1 MLKKILLSLLYI
13 LPTQIQATRKQKT
26 QRPTLAD
33 ATSLAQPEEPSY
45 FILDAQAAI
54 TLSLIDY
61 AAQIDAEPLPTPKP
75 TIQTDNGF
83 EETKSQTSAITPA
96 TPARKRRR
104 RHKKATN
111 RIEAIDT
118 FVAAESPAQT
128 EMYPSTADA
137 LAKIYRDLK
146 IYGTTRLC
154 NLQKFKT
161 ALKQLTE
168 KFPEENKN
176 PIVLCN
182 EKYPTLLI
190 AMIYNENNQRSQEE
204 ALPYLQSY
212 VPLLQADEINSL
224 DDDND
229 AAVELAIRFEEEKT
243 LQVLLQNPHLD
254 ISGKN
259 LVRKSYERTSP
270 ANELTLFSYLM
281 RTKPS
286 YLPTVLAYR
295 PEIVNTQNGYG
306 ETPLMVAFQ
315 EPEFHEYMSL
325 LLACPAL
332 DVTLESNCGQTALF
346 YAIQALHINPTDKK
360 IKTAF
365 KFLTTHPKMVICK
378 TNDDGLTPYLFALKL
393 MGSSEVTDL
402 FERCHP
408 DTILAQAKIH
418 EDVKTKYKI
427 PADYLNPI
435 HLLIAQRKPALLKK
449 LLERNQNIKLSE
461 MTDRTD
467 TSPLHFAVARNAYRS
482 YVYLLEH
489 GANPNITC
497 EQGLTPLMLHVALPA
512 EQKRNIN
519 FVYTTVDHPLCDLT
533 KKDDLGLSALEYACV
548 NDYDQALQQLLQA
561 YPTTI
566 GYADLKKFATISN
579 AQKCLQVIEQHE
591 LDNPS

>member
-1 MLKKILLSLLYI
+1 MQFKKSIFIILSFFAHYLE
-13 LPTQIQATRKQKT
+13 AKRKHKKQNN
-26 QRPTLAD
+26 
-33 ATSLAQPEEPSY
+33 ATSLTQTDTRTLTPQEPSD
-45 FILDAQAAI
+45 ILLDEQAAI

-75 TIQTDNGF
+75 IIQTDGGF
-83 EETKSQTSAITPA
+83 EETKSQPSITTPT
-96 TPARKRRR
+96 TPARKRHRR
-104 RHKKATN
+104 GRRGKQTTN
-111 RIEAIDT
+111 
-118 FVAAESPAQT
+118 
-128 EMYPSTADA
+128 PSTQTDRQYSISKD

-146 IYGTTRLC
+146 IYGATALC
-154 NLQKFKT
+154 NLHNFKA
-161 ALKQLTE
+161 ALKELLE
-168 KFPEENKN
+168 KFPTENKN

-190 AMIYNENNQRSQEE
+190 AMIYNENNPRFQEE
-204 ALPYLQSY
+204 ALPYLRSY
-212 VPLLQADEINSL
+212 VPLLQPDEINSL

-229 AAVELAIRFEEEKT
+229 AAVELAIRFEEEET

-254 ISGKN
+254 ISGRN
-259 LVRKSYERTSP
+259 LVRKSYERISP
-270 ANELTLFSYLM
+270 AHELTLFSYLM

-295 PEIVNTQNGYG
+295 PEILNTQNGYG

-315 EPEFHEYMSL
+315 EPEFHEYISL

-346 YAIQALHINPTDKK
+346 YAIEALHRNPTDAKLK
-360 IKTAF
+360 SAF
-365 KFLTTHPKMVICK
+365 KILITHPKMVICK

-393 MGSSEVTDL
+393 MGSSEVADL

-418 EDVKTKYKI
+418 EDVKTAYNI
-427 PADYLNPI
+427 PADYLSPI
-435 HLLIAQRKPALLKK
+435 HLLIARRKPALLKK

-461 MTDRTD
+461 ITDRTD
-467 TSPLHFAVARNAYRS
+467 ASPLHFAVARNAYRS
-482 YVYLLEH
+482 YLYLLEH

-512 EQKRNIN
+512 EQERDIQ
-519 FVYTTVDHPLCDLT
+519 FVYTTVDHPLCDRT

-548 NDYDQALQQLLQA
+548 NDYAQALQVLLKA
-561 YPTTI
+561 YPATI
-566 GYADLKKFATISN
+566 GYTDLKKFARISN
-579 AQKCLQVIEQHE
+579 APKCLQVIEQHE
-591 LDNPS
+591 LKNPS